1 MVGARA
7 GDYYDRQAKE
17 RQREGQ
23 ERGRQKQKG
32 IPVNLPESTPSSGD
46 ARDHAAKAVGVSGK
60 SIDYATRALNILRSA
75 GNRSSPRCKTIV

>member
-7 GDYYDRQAKE
+7 REIYDRQAKE

-32 IPVNLPESTPSSGD
+32 IPVNLPETKPAD
-46 ARDHAAKAVGVSGK
+46 ARDQAGKAVGVSGK
-60 SIDYATRALNILRSA
+60 SIDHGA
-75 GNRSSPRCKTIV
+75 